1 MVVDQTTGSINI
13 SWARPLDMD
22 LGQYS
27 FSVFHLDRQN
37 LTEHNWTLLKNLRS
51 GTLYNI
57 SVVTVGPFDY
67 QSTVVTTANS
77 TSE

>member
-1 MVVDQTTGSINI
+1 MVEDQTTGSINI

-22 LGQYS
+22 LGQYR
-27 FSVFHLDRQN
+27 FSVFHLGQHN
-37 LTEHNWTLLKNLRS
+37 LTEHNWILLENLQS

-57 SVVTVGPFDY
+57 TVVTVGPLDY
-67 QSTVVTTANS
+67 QSTAVTTANY